1 MIVQDLSRELHIDED
16 RLRRLIALARE
27 EDLGVAGDITTQA
40 VCGESLAG
48 GDACAARMVA
58 RQKGVVCGLTLLP
71 FILEEM
77 CNPKEPQ
84 AEPVPIPSGACAI
97 APNQTEPQASACADP
112 RMGITPPTFHSAD
125 AADGHHVAPGMS
137 LGTIRGGWCAILSC
151 ERVLLNFVQRLSGV
165 ATLTRRF
172 ADAVQGTGSK
182 VYDTRKTTPGWR
194 DLEKYAV
201 RCGGGLNHRQGLHDA
216 ILVKDNHLAGV
227 PTERLAH
234 HAFEILN
241 QSIEQKLKPDF
252 VEFEVDSLAQ
262 FEQLLKVVGID
273 VILLDNF
280 SLDDL
285 ARAVEIRDQD
295 GLSGKLALE
304 ASGGITLDTIRS
316 IAETGVER
324 ISVGALTH
332 SAVALDVSLEVPG
345 S

>member
-1 MIVQDLSRELHIDED
+1 MQDLLRELHVDED

-40 VCGESLAG
+40 VRGESSAG
-48 GDACAARMVA
+48 GEERVARIVA
-58 RQKGVVCGLTLLP
+58 RQQGVVCGLALLP

-84 AEPVPIPSGACAI
+84 ASACAI
-97 APNQTEPQASACADP
+97 APEQTELQVPGRP
-112 RMGITPPTFHSAD
+112 NLRMGTTPPTFHPAD
-125 AADGHHVAPGMS
+125 ASDGDRVAPGML

-172 ADAVQGTGSK
+172 ADAVEGTGSK

-241 QSIEQKLKPDF
+241 QSLEQKLKPDF
-252 VEFEVDSLAQ
+252 IEFEVDSLAQ

-280 SLDDL
+280 SLDNL
-285 ARAVEIRDQD
+285 ARAVEMRDQN
-295 GLSGKLALE
+295 GLSGKLELE

-332 SAVALDVSLEVPG
+332 SAVALDVSLELPG